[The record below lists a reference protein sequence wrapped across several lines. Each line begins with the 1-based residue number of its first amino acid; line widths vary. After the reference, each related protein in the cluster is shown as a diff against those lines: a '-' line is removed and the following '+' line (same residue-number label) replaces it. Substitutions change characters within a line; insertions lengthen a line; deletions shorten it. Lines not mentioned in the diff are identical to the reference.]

1 MNDEERCNQ
10 EADRIRLRDGKL
22 GIKLGAG
29 PLKNMD
35 ATDSPWYES
44 EEEIRERLRW
54 GTEKAKQLSWVRSQM
69 TARLTEKERQC
80 VRLYY
85 FKQLSFRQIGAK
97 LGINV
102 SSVYRAVGRGVRK
115 LREAVEEY
123 EQSGQ

>member
-1 MNDEERCNQ
+1 MNDNEKCNR
-10 EADRIRLRDGKL
+10 EIDRIRLRDDNL

-35 ATDSPWYES
+35 ATDSPWYET
-44 EEEIRERLRW
+44 EDEIREKLLW

-85 FKQLSFRQIGAK
+85 FKQLNFRQIGDK

-102 SSVYRAVGRGVRK
+102 SSVYRAVERGVRK
-115 LREAVEEY
+115 LREAAREHGRSL
-123 EQSGQ
+123 Q

>member
-22 GIKLGAG
+22 GIKLGPG

-35 ATDSPWYES
+35 ASDSPWYES

-115 LREAVEEY
+115 LREAAEEY